1 MVDQS
6 LNLPGIRRQAIL
18 PLYVATIFLS
28 AFLLFSIQ
36 PLFTKMALPIV
47 GGAPSVW
54 SVAMVFFQTSL
65 LAGYLY
71 AHLLTRYLG
80 LARAAMVH
88 LIVTAS
94 AFSALPIA
102 LASGWSVPPPAGWQP
117 FWLLGLFTV
126 SLGPPFFAVA
136 ANGPLLQAWFARSN
150 HRTSKDPYF
159 LYAASN
165 LGSFGALLAYPV
177 LIEPSLTLRDQSAWW
192 ATGFMALTLSIAAC
206 SYMSYRRGAG
216 APAEAEAFEDATQ
229 LSASARAAPTW
240 SIRLSWLACALVPS
254 ALLVAV
260 TSHISTDIAAAPLM
274 WVVPLALFLFTFVLA
289 FRDPALVTISVLA
302 RVQVYLTAAVLM
314 TIPFPTLWLWS
325 LPLHL
330 ACFFV
335 SAFVC
340 HTALY
345 QRRPDAAHLTE
356 FYLWLAIGGALG
368 GIFAGLVA
376 PHIFSTVVEYPLLV
390 VLALLCRPGFFA
402 GGAPLW
408 LRGALLMALMTA
420 AASVGWYF
428 AAQQVF
434 DGGVEWLAVLLL
446 AYAVVLMAEWRVPYR
461 AATIAVA
468 FLAVTT
474 VLSPNLEQIKSIR
487 SFFGVNK
494 IAVTPDGRF
503 RVLSHGT
510 TVHGA
515 MRLLNED
522 GTPATGRPE
531 PTTYYTFE
539 GAMGSAIKA
548 VREVRRGRLP
558 TVNVIG
564 LGSGS
569 LACHAAA
576 NERWTFMEI
585 DADVVRF
592 ATGPEY
598 FRFVGDC
605 APDAAIILG
614 DARLTLDQAPTATVL
629 IVDAFSSDA
638 IPVHLI
644 TREAIGAYLTRLE
657 GDGVLIVHISNRHLE
672 LTHVLARV
680 AAEHG
685 LATYL
690 NNDIS
695 PEPRE
700 KRMRASSKVLAMAR
714 DRAAL
719 GSIAEGGP
727 WVEVEPDMSR
737 RPWSDD
743 YSNIL
748 EAIIDAWR

>member
-6 LNLPGIRRQAIL
+6 LNLTGVRRQAIL

-102 LASGWSVPPPAGWQP
+102 VANGWSVPPPAGLQP

-126 SLGPPFFAVA
+126 SLGLPFFAVA
-136 ANGPLLQAWFARSN
+136 ANGPLLQAWFARSKQP
-150 HRTSKDPYF
+150 TSKDPYF

-192 ATGFMALTLSIAAC
+192 ATGFMALTVSIAAC
-206 SYMSYRRGAG
+206 AYMSYRRGAG
-216 APAEAEAFEDATQ
+216 APAEEVLDH
-229 LSASARAAPTW
+229 SAQGSPSARATPTW
-240 SIRLSWLACALVPS
+240 SIRLSWLGCALVPS

-260 TSHISTDIAAAPLM
+260 TSYISTDIAAAPLM
-274 WVVPLALFLFTFVLA
+274 WVVPLALFLFTFVVA
-289 FRDPALVTISVLA
+289 FREPALVSIGVLA
-302 RVQVYLTAAVLM
+302 RVQVYLAAIVLV
-314 TIPFPTLWLWS
+314 TIPFPTLWLLS

-330 ACFFV
+330 GCFFV
-335 SAFVC
+335 SAYVC

-368 GIFAGLVA
+368 GIFSGLVA
-376 PHIFSTVVEYPLLV
+376 PHIFSTVLEYPLLV

-402 GGAPLW
+402 GGAPVW
-408 LRGALLMALMTA
+408 LRGAFVMALLTA
-420 AASVGWYF
+420 AASVAWYF
-428 AAQQVF
+428 GGQLLL
-434 DGGVEWLAVLLL
+434 DGGNAWLAVLLL
-446 AYAVVLMAEWRVPYR
+446 AYAVVMMAEWRVPYR
-461 AATIAVA
+461 LATVAVA
-468 FLAVTT
+468 FLVVAN
-474 VLSPNLEQIKSIR
+474 VLSPNLEQVESIR
-487 SFFGVNK
+487 SFFGVHK
-494 IAVTPDGRF
+494 IAVSPDGRF

-515 MRLLNED
+515 MRLLNDD

-531 PTTYYTFE
+531 PTTYFTFE
-539 GAMGSAIKA
+539 GAIGSAIKA
-548 VREVRRGRLP
+548 IREVQGGRLA

-569 LACHAAA
+569 LACHATAD
-576 NERWTFMEI
+576 ERWTFMEI
-585 DADVVRF
+585 DADVVRI
-592 ATGPEY
+592 ATSPEY
-598 FRFVGDC
+598 FRFVSDC
-605 APDAAIILG
+605 APDADIVLG
-614 DARLTLDQAPTATVL
+614 DARLTLDQAPTATLL
-629 IVDAFSSDA
+629 IIDAFSSDA

-644 TREAIGAYLTRLE
+644 TREAIAAYLTRLE
-657 GDGVLIVHISNRHLE
+657 DDGVLIVHISNRHLE

-690 NNDIS
+690 NFDVS
-695 PEPRE
+695 PEPLE
-700 KRMRASSKVLAMAR
+700 KRMRASSRVLAMAR

-719 GSIAEGGP
+719 GAIAEGGP

-737 RPWSDD
+737 RPWTDD

-748 EAIIDAWR
+748 EAILDAKF